1 VHPAA
6 IHKSA
11 QLNHPGG
18 RRLAET
24 RGRPVTRST
33 RGGHWNVERG
43 QQRQVDDLPL
53 LLTVDEAAGVLRIGR
68 NGAYAAVAN
77 GSLPS
82 VRIGRTIRVRGTP
95 SRCSCGARSARPRIQ
110 RPPEEVEMRQGRVF
124 RRCGKCNRSMDGL
137 ERRRCARCGHDRQT

>member
-1 VHPAA
+1 MHPAA

-24 RGRPVTRST
+24 RGRPVSRST

-82 VRIGRTIRVRGTP
+82 VRIGRTIRV
-95 SRCSCGARSARPRIQ
+95 PRDALAVLLRREE
-110 RPPEEVEMRQGRVF
+110 RPPTDPEASRG
-124 RRCGKCNRSMDGL
+124 G
-137 ERRRCARCGHDRQT
+137 